1 MKGLVKVAVLTVTL
15 GIGGAFYSSGASAHG
30 YIKEPVSRAYMG
42 ALEKQTLGWTAAA
55 QKYGSVIDNP
65 QSVEGPKGFPVAGPP
80 DGRIASANGD
90 QDKLTSV

>member
-1 MKGLVKVAVLTVTL
+1 MKGLVKAAVLTVTL
-15 GIGGAFYSSGASAHG
+15 GIGGAFYSSDASAHG

-65 QSVEGPKGFPVAGPP
+65 QSVEGRKDF
-80 DGRIASANGD
+80 RLHICRMEESRLQMGD
-90 QDKLTSV
+90 RDKLTSV

>member
-30 YIKEPVSRAYMG
+30 YIKSPSQAYMSIRETNIG
-42 ALEKQTLGWTAAA
+42 LDGRA

-65 QSVEGPKGFPVAGPP
+65 QSVEGPKDFRSLVRRMEELRLQMGI
-80 DGRIASANGD
+80 RTN
-90 QDKLTSV
+90 